1 MTTILILGSGPDS
14 VRARDMPRGAFD
26 RIVTINNAWRIR
38 DDWDE
43 LIHPWD
49 FPEDRRPV
57 CLRPGQRIV
66 DDRLFVP
73 AQNALGG
80 FVYAG
85 GTMAFTAGYWALFEH
100 RPSVIAYLG
109 CDMVYAPSGPTH
121 FYGTGSPD
129 PLRDD
134 ITLASLEAKSAR
146 LMVMA
151 ARRDCAV
158 VNLSEGPSRLIVP
171 RATAAA
177 VRRQRPAEFDNCL
190 ALKAL
195 GYERALDYMVPSG
208 RYWEEQ
214 HRFDHAKLA
223 RLDELWLASARPGER
238 AEAA

>member
-1 MTTILILGSGPDS
+1 M
-14 VRARDMPRGAFD
+14 RRDAFD
-26 RIVTINNAWRIR
+26 VIIAINNAWRIR

-49 FPEDRRPV
+49 FPPDRRPAA
-57 CLRPGQRIV
+57 LLSGQRIV
-66 DDRLFVP
+66 DDRSFVP

-85 GTMAFTAGYWALFEH
+85 GTMAFTAGYWALHEH

-129 PLRDD
+129 PLRED

-158 VNLSEGPSRLIVP
+158 VNLSAGPSRLIVP
-171 RATAAA
+171 RAEAGAL
-177 VRRQRPAEFDNCL
+177 RRVRPAPYDRCL

-195 GYERALDYMVPSG
+195 GYERALDYVVPSG
-208 RYWEEQ
+208 RYWEEA
-214 HRFDHAKLA
+214 HRFDRAKLA
-223 RLDELWLASARPGER
+223 RLDDLWLAAARAGAT

>member
-1 MTTILILGSGPDS
+1 MTTVLILGSGPDA
-14 VRARDMPRGAFD
+14 VRARDMGRGAFD
-26 RIVTINNAWRIR
+26 VILAINNAWRVR

-49 FPEDRRPV
+49 FPEDRRP
-57 CLRPGQRIV
+57 LSFRAGQRII
-66 DDRLFVP
+66 DDRRFVP

-85 GTMAFTAGYWALFEH
+85 GTMAFTAGYWALHEH
-100 RPSVIAYLG
+100 RPRVIAYLG
-109 CDMVYAPSGPTH
+109 CDMVYPASGPTH
-121 FYGTGSPD
+121 FYGSGTPD

-146 LMVMA
+146 LLVMA

-158 VNLSEGPSRLIVP
+158 VNLSEGSSRLIVP
-171 RATAAA
+171 RVRVEE
-177 VRRQRPAEFDNCL
+177 VRRVRPVPFDRCG

-195 GYERALDYMVPSG
+195 GYERALDYVVPSG
-208 RYWEEQ
+208 RYWDEAD
-214 HRFDHAKLA
+214 RFDRAKLA
-223 RLDELWLASARPGER
+223 RLDALWLAAALSGAE